1 MEALRM
7 WDNGNAQMVGLR
19 VWLNPSLPVPSLEL
33 GQNVSVKTEVVWFLE

>member
-7 WDNGNAQMVGLR
+7 WDNGNAQMVGL
-19 VWLNPSLPVPSLEL
+19 WLNPSLPVPSLEL

>member
-7 WDNGNAQMVGLR
+7 WDNGIAQMVGLR

-33 GQNVSVKTEVVWFLE
+33 GQIVLVKTEVVWFLE